1 MGSASL
7 KVAGGKLVKA
17 RVEAS
22 AGSIAHVKITGD
34 FFLHPEDAITDIET
48 ALIGAN
54 LDEAVIATTVS
65 DALSSRNAQLIG
77 AAPSDFAKVVLE
89 ASK

>member
-17 RVEAS
+17 RVETA
-22 AGSIAHVKITGD
+22 AGSIARVKITGD
-34 FFLHPEDAITDIET
+34 FFLHPEDAIGDIEA
-48 ALIGAN
+48 ALVGIS
-54 LDEAVIATTVS
+54 LDEAVIAATVS
-65 DALSSRNAQLIG
+65 GVLSSRNAQLIG
-77 AAPSDFAKVVLE
+77 AAPADFARVILE